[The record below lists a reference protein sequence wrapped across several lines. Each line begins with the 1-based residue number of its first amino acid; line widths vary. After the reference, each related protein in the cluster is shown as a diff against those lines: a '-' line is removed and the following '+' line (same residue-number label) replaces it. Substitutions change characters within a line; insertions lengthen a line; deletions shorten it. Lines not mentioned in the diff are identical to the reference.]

1 MKLLS
6 SLFAALMLL
15 LSAGQ
20 VMAADEE
27 NPAQQASAEKP
38 KYIPWTWDDIDD

>member
-15 LSAGQ
+15 LCTGQ
-20 VMAADEE
+20 VMAAEE
-27 NPAQQASAEKP
+27 VNPEQQASAEKP